1 MPSGTKKRR
10 NPRHRSSPSRYQADL
25 QSKSDKSDKKNQ
37 TSQKPDKPAKS
48 DGPVIYPMIYARA
61 MSRLYAFTIDLGL
74 LMMIIYTV
82 APRAGGAIFSDEAV
96 APNLVFLLGYFI
108 LPTIIW
114 GRTPGK
120 WVAGIVV
127 VDSEGRTPGPAAIP
141 REMIGKLVS
150 FLAAGVGILWLIW
163 DPKRQGWHDKI
174 AGTYV
179 VENPYSGGPQFM
191 KDFFKIGK
199 KKDADESEDSET
211 DEDEDEDDE
220 TETETETDSDSTDD
234 QESTETSSESESK

>member
-1 MPSGTKKRR
+1 MPSGTKNRR
-10 NPRHRSSPSRYQADL
+10 NPRQRSSTTKYKADL
-25 QSKSDKSDKKNQ
+25 QSKTDKKEE
-37 TSQKPDKPAKS
+37 SQKKPEKP
-48 DGPVIYPMIYARA
+48 DGPTIYPMAFA
-61 MSRLYAFTIDLGL
+61 SPMTRLYAFTIDLGL

-82 APRAGGAIFSDEAV
+82 APRAGGAIFSNESV

-114 GRTPGK
+114 GKTPGK

-127 VDSEGRTPGPAAIP
+127 VDSDGRTPGPAAIP

-150 FLAAGVGILWLIW
+150 FLAAGIGIIWLVF

-179 VENPYSGGPQFM
+179 VYNPYSGGPKFM
-191 KDFFKIGK
+191 RDFFKIGAK
-199 KKDADESEDSET
+199 TDDDKSKSDEEEKEDSESDT
-211 DEDEDEDDE
+211 ESGPEEED
-220 TETETETDSDSTDD
+220 SGK
-234 QESTETSSESESK
+234 QSEPEAK

>member
-10 NPRHRSSPSRYQADL
+10 NPRQHASTSQYKADL
-25 QSKSDKSDKKNQ
+25 QSKSDKKEESKKRPE
-37 TSQKPDKPAKS
+37 KPDTPA
-48 DGPVIYPMIYARA
+48 IYPMVFAGP
-61 MSRLYAFTIDLGL
+61 MTRLYAFTIDLGL

-82 APRAGGAIFSDEAV
+82 APRAGGAIFSNESV

-127 VDSEGRTPGPAAIP
+127 VDSDGRTPGPAAIP

-150 FLAAGVGILWLIW
+150 FLAAGIGIIWLIF

-179 VENPYSGGPQFM
+179 VYNPYSGGPKFM
-191 KDFFKIGK
+191 KDFFKIGTKTNDDKSKPYEEK
-199 KKDADESEDSET
+199 KIDSESEPRSGSEEDSEKQ
-211 DEDEDEDDE
+211 
-220 TETETETDSDSTDD
+220 SDP
-234 QESTETSSESESK
+234 ESK

>member
-1 MPSGTKKRR
+1 M
-10 NPRHRSSPSRYQADL
+10 
-25 QSKSDKSDKKNQ
+25 QSKSDKKEESKKRPE
-37 TSQKPDKPAKS
+37 KPDAPT
-48 DGPVIYPMIYARA
+48 IYPMVFAGP
-61 MSRLYAFTIDLGL
+61 MTRLYALTIDLGL

-82 APRAGGAIFSDEAV
+82 APRAGGAIFSNESV

-127 VDSEGRTPGPAAIP
+127 VDSDGRTPGPAAIP

-150 FLAAGVGILWLIW
+150 FLAAGIGIIWLIF

-179 VENPYSGGPQFM
+179 VYNPYSGGPKFM
-191 KDFFKIGK
+191 KDFFKIGTKTNDDKSKPYEEK
-199 KKDADESEDSET
+199 KIDSESEPRSGSEEDSEKQ
-211 DEDEDEDDE
+211 
-220 TETETETDSDSTDD
+220 SDP
-234 QESTETSSESESK
+234 ESK

>member
-10 NPRHRSSPSRYQADL
+10 NPRQRSSTSRYRADI
-25 QSKSDKSDKKNQ
+25 QSKSDKKEESKKKPE
-37 TSQKPDKPAKS
+37 KPD
-48 DGPVIYPMIYARA
+48 GPTIYPMVFAGP
-61 MSRLYAFTIDLGL
+61 MTRLYAFTIDLGL

-82 APRAGGAIFSDEAV
+82 APRAGGNIFSNESV

-108 LPTIIW
+108 VPTIIW

-127 VDSEGRTPGPAAIP
+127 VDSDGRTPGPAAIP

-150 FLAAGVGILWLIW
+150 YLAAGIGIFWLIF

-179 VENPYSGGPQFM
+179 VYNPYSGGPQFM
-191 KDFFKIGK
+191 KDFFKIGA
-199 KKDADESEDSET
+199 KKDDSKSDSDEEDEAEVDSET
-211 DEDEDEDDE
+211 ESELESCPEDD
-220 TETETETDSDSTDD
+220 
-234 QESTETSSESESK
+234 SEKQPEPESK

>member
-1 MPSGTKKRR
+1 MT
-10 NPRHRSSPSRYQADL
+10 AE
-25 QSKSDKSDKKNQ
+25 
-37 TSQKPDKPAKS
+37 KP
-48 DGPVIYPMIYARA
+48 DGPVTYPMIYARA

-74 LMMIIYTV
+74 IMMIIYTV

-150 FLAAGVGILWLIW
+150 FIAFGVGILWLIW

-179 VENPYSGGPQFM
+179 VENPYSGGPKFM
-191 KDFFKIGK
+191 RDFFKTGA
-199 KKDADESEDSET
+199 KKDDEKSEVTDEADSVSSEDPP
-211 DEDEDEDDE
+211 
-220 TETETETDSDSTDD
+220 DD
-234 QESTETSSESESK
+234 QESESESK

>member
-10 NPRHRSSPSRYQADL
+10 NPRQHASTSQYKADL
-25 QSKSDKSDKKNQ
+25 QSKSDKKEESKKRPE
-37 TSQKPDKPAKS
+37 KPNAPT
-48 DGPVIYPMIYARA
+48 IYPMVFAGP
-61 MSRLYAFTIDLGL
+61 MTRLYAFTIDLGL

-82 APRAGGAIFSDEAV
+82 APRAGGAIFSNESV

-127 VDSEGRTPGPAAIP
+127 VDSDGRTPGPAAIP

-150 FLAAGVGILWLIW
+150 FLAAGIGIIWLIF

-179 VENPYSGGPQFM
+179 VYNPYSGGPKFM
-191 KDFFKIGK
+191 KDFFKIGTKTNDDKSKPYEEK
-199 KKDADESEDSET
+199 KIDSESEPRSGSEEDSEKQ
-211 DEDEDEDDE
+211 
-220 TETETETDSDSTDD
+220 SDP
-234 QESTETSSESESK
+234 ESK

>member
-1 MPSGTKKRR
+1 M
-10 NPRHRSSPSRYQADL
+10 
-25 QSKSDKSDKKNQ
+25 QSKSDKKEESKKRPE
-37 TSQKPDKPAKS
+37 KPDAPT
-48 DGPVIYPMIYARA
+48 IYPMVFAGP
-61 MSRLYAFTIDLGL
+61 MTRLYAFTIDLGL

-82 APRAGGAIFSDEAV
+82 APRAGGAIFSNESV

-127 VDSEGRTPGPAAIP
+127 VDSDGRTPGPAAIP

-150 FLAAGVGILWLIW
+150 FLAAGIGIIWLIF

-179 VENPYSGGPQFM
+179 VYNPYSGGPKFM
-191 KDFFKIGK
+191 KDFFKIGTKTNDDKSKPYEEK
-199 KKDADESEDSET
+199 KIDSESEPRSGSEEDSEKQ
-211 DEDEDEDDE
+211 
-220 TETETETDSDSTDD
+220 SDP
-234 QESTETSSESESK
+234 ESK

>member
-10 NPRHRSSPSRYQADL
+10 NPRQHASTSQYKADL
-25 QSKSDKSDKKNQ
+25 QSKSDKKEESKKRPE
-37 TSQKPDKPAKS
+37 KPDAPT
-48 DGPVIYPMIYARA
+48 IYPMVFAGP
-61 MSRLYAFTIDLGL
+61 MTRLYAFTIDLGL

-82 APRAGGAIFSDEAV
+82 APRAGGAIFSNESV

-127 VDSEGRTPGPAAIP
+127 VDSDGRTPGPAAIP

-150 FLAAGVGILWLIW
+150 FLAAGIGIIWLIF

-179 VENPYSGGPQFM
+179 VYNPYSGGPKFM
-191 KDFFKIGK
+191 KDFFKIGTKTNDDKSKPYEEK
-199 KKDADESEDSET
+199 KIDSESEPRSGSEEDSEKQ
-211 DEDEDEDDE
+211 
-220 TETETETDSDSTDD
+220 SDP
-234 QESTETSSESESK
+234 ESK

>member
-10 NPRHRSSPSRYQADL
+10 NPRQHASTSQYKADL
-25 QSKSDKSDKKNQ
+25 QSKSDKKEESKKRPE
-37 TSQKPDKPAKS
+37 KPDAPT
-48 DGPVIYPMIYARA
+48 IYPMVFAGP
-61 MSRLYAFTIDLGL
+61 MTRLYAFTIDLGL

-82 APRAGGAIFSDEAV
+82 APRAGGAIFSNESV
-96 APNLVFLLGYFI
+96 APNIVFLLGYFI

-127 VDSEGRTPGPAAIP
+127 VDSDGRTPGPAAIP

-150 FLAAGVGILWLIW
+150 FLAAGIGIIWLIF

-179 VENPYSGGPQFM
+179 VYNPYSGGPKFM
-191 KDFFKIGK
+191 KDFFKIGTKTNDHKSKPYEEK
-199 KKDADESEDSET
+199 KNRFRVRA
-211 DEDEDEDDE
+211 
-220 TETETETDSDSTDD
+220 
-234 QESTETSSESESK
+234 

>member
-10 NPRHRSSPSRYQADL
+10 NPRQRSSTTHYKADL
-25 QSKSDKSDKKNQ
+25 QSKTDTKDQ
-37 TSQKPDKPAKS
+37 EDQKPEKPEKS
-48 DGPVIYPMIYARA
+48 KGPVIYPMNYARP

-108 LPTIIW
+108 IPTILW

-127 VDSEGRTPGPAAIP
+127 VDSDGRTPGPAAIP

-150 FLAAGVGILWLIW
+150 FLAAGIGIIWLVF
-163 DPKRQGWHDKI
+163 DSKHQGWHDKI
-174 AGTYV
+174 AGTFV

-191 KDFFKIGK
+191 KDFFKLGAK
-199 KKDADESEDSET
+199 KKDDESETTDDDDSEVV
-211 DEDEDEDDE
+211 DSDAVDSDAGEDTKQPSNKDDKDDE
-220 TETETETDSDSTDD
+220 
-234 QESTETSSESESK
+234 

>member
-10 NPRHRSSPSRYQADL
+10 NPRQHAATSQYKADL
-25 QSKSDKSDKKNQ
+25 QSKSDKKEESKKRPE
-37 TSQKPDKPAKS
+37 KPDAPT
-48 DGPVIYPMIYARA
+48 IYPMVFAGP
-61 MSRLYAFTIDLGL
+61 MTRLYAFTIDLGL

-82 APRAGGAIFSDEAV
+82 APRAGGAIFSNESV
-96 APNLVFLLGYFI
+96 APNIVFLLGYFI

-127 VDSEGRTPGPAAIP
+127 VDSDGRTPGPAAIP

-150 FLAAGVGILWLIW
+150 FLAAGIGIIWLIF

-179 VENPYSGGPQFM
+179 VYNPYSGGPKFM
-191 KDFFKIGK
+191 KDFFKIGTKTNDDKSKPYEEK
-199 KKDADESEDSET
+199 KIDSESEPRSGSEEDSEKQ
-211 DEDEDEDDE
+211 
-220 TETETETDSDSTDD
+220 SDP
-234 QESTETSSESESK
+234 ESK

>member
-10 NPRHRSSPSRYQADL
+10 NPRQHTSTSQYKADL
-25 QSKSDKSDKKNQ
+25 QSKSDKKEESKKRPE
-37 TSQKPDKPAKS
+37 KPDAPT
-48 DGPVIYPMIYARA
+48 IYPMVFAGP
-61 MSRLYAFTIDLGL
+61 MTRLYAFTIDLGL

-82 APRAGGAIFSDEAV
+82 APRAGGAIFSNESV

-127 VDSEGRTPGPAAIP
+127 VDSDGRTPGPAAIP

-150 FLAAGVGILWLIW
+150 FLAAGIGIIWLIF

-179 VENPYSGGPQFM
+179 VYNPYSGGPKFM
-191 KDFFKIGK
+191 KDFFKIGTK
-199 KKDADESEDSET
+199 TNDDKSKPYEEKNIDSESEPRSGSEEDSEKQ
-211 DEDEDEDDE
+211 
-220 TETETETDSDSTDD
+220 SDP
-234 QESTETSSESESK
+234 ESK

>member
-1 MPSGTKKRR
+1 M
-10 NPRHRSSPSRYQADL
+10 
-25 QSKSDKSDKKNQ
+25 QSKSDKKEESKKRPE
-37 TSQKPDKPAKS
+37 KPDAPT
-48 DGPVIYPMIYARA
+48 IYPMVFAGP
-61 MSRLYAFTIDLGL
+61 MTRLYAFTIDLGL

-82 APRAGGAIFSDEAV
+82 APRAGGAIFSNESV

-127 VDSEGRTPGPAAIP
+127 VDSDGRTPGPAAIP

-150 FLAAGVGILWLIW
+150 FLAAGIGIIWLIF

-179 VENPYSGGPQFM
+179 VYNPYSGGPKFM
-191 KDFFKIGK
+191 KDFFNIGTKTNDDKSKPYEEKKI
-199 KKDADESEDSET
+199 DSESEPRSGSEEDSEKQ
-211 DEDEDEDDE
+211 
-220 TETETETDSDSTDD
+220 SDP
-234 QESTETSSESESK
+234 ESK

>member
-10 NPRHRSSPSRYQADL
+10 NPRQRTSASRYKADK
-25 QSKSDKSDKKNQ
+25 QSKTDKKENKKK
-37 TSQKPDKPAKS
+37 TPEKPD
-48 DGPVIYPMIYARA
+48 GPIKYPMNYARPF
-61 MSRLYAFTIDLGL
+61 SRLYAFTVDLGL
-74 LMMIIYTV
+74 LMMIIYTI
-82 APRAGGAIFSDEAV
+82 APQAGGAIFSNESV

-108 LPTIIW
+108 LPTILW

-127 VDSEGRTPGPAAIP
+127 VDAEGRTPGPAAIP

-150 FLAAGVGILWLIW
+150 FLAAGIGIFWLIF

-174 AGTYV
+174 AGTFV

-191 KDFFKIGK
+191 KDFFKFGK
-199 KKDADESEDSET
+199 KDEE
-211 DEDEDEDDE
+211 
-220 TETETETDSDSTDD
+220 ETDSDDDDTDD
-234 QESTETSSESESK
+234 IDEEESDSSSDEDDKSK

>member
-10 NPRHRSSPSRYQADL
+10 NPRQRSSPSRYKADL
-25 QSKSDKSDKKNQ
+25 QSKTDKKEE
-37 TSQKPDKPAKS
+37 SKKKPEKPD
-48 DGPVIYPMIYARA
+48 GPTIYPMVFASP
-61 MSRLYAFTIDLGL
+61 MTRLYAFTIDLGL

-82 APRAGGAIFSDEAV
+82 APQAGGAIFSNESV

-108 LPTIIW
+108 IPTIIW
-114 GRTPGK
+114 GKTPGK

-127 VDSEGRTPGPAAIP
+127 VDSDGRTPGPAAIP

-150 FLAAGVGILWLIW
+150 FLAAGIGIFWLIF

-179 VENPYSGGPQFM
+179 VYNPYSGGPQFM
-191 KDFFKIGK
+191 KDFFKIGA
-199 KKDADESEDSET
+199 KKDDDKSKSD
-211 DEDEDEDDE
+211 DEDEEE
-220 TETETETDSDSTDD
+220 SESESD
-234 QESTETSSESESK
+234 SESESKSESESEEDSEKLSETESK

>member
-10 NPRHRSSPSRYQADL
+10 NPRQHAATSQYKADL
-25 QSKSDKSDKKNQ
+25 QSKSDKKDESKKRPE
-37 TSQKPDKPAKS
+37 KPDAPT
-48 DGPVIYPMIYARA
+48 IYPMVFAGP
-61 MSRLYAFTIDLGL
+61 MTRLYAFTIDLGL

-82 APRAGGAIFSDEAV
+82 APRAGGAIFSNESV
-96 APNLVFLLGYFI
+96 APNIVFLLGYFI

-127 VDSEGRTPGPAAIP
+127 VDSDGRTPGPAAIP

-150 FLAAGVGILWLIW
+150 FLAAGIGIIWLIF

-179 VENPYSGGPQFM
+179 VYNPYSGGPKFM
-191 KDFFKIGK
+191 KDFFKIGTKTNDHKSKPYEEK
-199 KKDADESEDSET
+199 KIDSESEPRSGSEEDSEKQ
-211 DEDEDEDDE
+211 
-220 TETETETDSDSTDD
+220 SDP
-234 QESTETSSESESK
+234 ESK